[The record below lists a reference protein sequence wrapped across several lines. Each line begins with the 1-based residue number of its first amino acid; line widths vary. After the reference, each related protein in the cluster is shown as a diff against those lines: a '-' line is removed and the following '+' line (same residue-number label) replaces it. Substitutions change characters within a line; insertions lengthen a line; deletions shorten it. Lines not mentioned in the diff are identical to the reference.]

1 MSRTANSI
9 KNIKYALI
17 GQMLALLV
25 TFVSR
30 IVFVTVLSAEYLGIN
45 GLFTNILSILSLAEL
60 GIGTAIVYSMYKPIA
75 ENNVEKIKSLM
86 KLFKKTYTLIGLI
99 IIALGIMLV
108 PFLHFF
114 IKDIPEVDYINLIFI
129 IFVVNSAISYFFSYK
144 RFLIIANEKK
154 YIASLYRYAIFIA
167 MSIFQIIILYTTQ
180 NYILFLS
187 VELVATLS
195 ENILVSL
202 RADKMFPYLKEKN
215 ILPLEAKEKI
225 EIKKNVQALIYHRIG
240 GVVVLG
246 TDNILIS
253 MLIGIV
259 AVGIYSNYLLIIAS
273 LTMIYGLIFESL
285 TASIGNL
292 GITQSA
298 EKNRSVFSSTNFAA
312 FWIYGF
318 SAIALWNLV
327 NPFIYLWL
335 GGEYLFEME
344 IVAIL
349 IVNFYMMGMRTSVR
363 VFKDAHGLYWY
374 DRYKPLAESI
384 INIVASVILANYV
397 GVAGIF
403 LGTMVSTITTSFWV
417 EPFVLYKYGF
427 ESSSAEYFKQYLKY
441 AVITIGAGMIT
452 WFICQ
457 YVVDTG
463 IISFM
468 IRVLICGVVPNLLFF
483 LIFRKNNDFS
493 YIIQVAKSQLIDR
506 AIKIFK

>member
-167 MSIFQIIILYTTQ
+167 MSIFQIIILYATQ

-225 EIKKNVQALIYHRIG
+225 EIKKMSR
-240 GVVVLG
+240 
-246 TDNILIS
+246 
-253 MLIGIV
+253 
-259 AVGIYSNYLLIIAS
+259 
-273 LTMIYGLIFESL
+273 
-285 TASIGNL
+285 
-292 GITQSA
+292 
-298 EKNRSVFSSTNFAA
+298 R
-312 FWIYGF
+312 
-318 SAIALWNLV
+318 
-327 NPFIYLWL
+327 
-335 GGEYLFEME
+335 
-344 IVAIL
+344 
-349 IVNFYMMGMRTSVR
+349 
-363 VFKDAHGLYWY
+363 
-374 DRYKPLAESI
+374 
-384 INIVASVILANYV
+384 
-397 GVAGIF
+397 
-403 LGTMVSTITTSFWV
+403 
-417 EPFVLYKYGF
+417 
-427 ESSSAEYFKQYLKY
+427 
-441 AVITIGAGMIT
+441 
-452 WFICQ
+452 
-457 YVVDTG
+457 
-463 IISFM
+463 
-468 IRVLICGVVPNLLFF
+468 
-483 LIFRKNNDFS
+483 
-493 YIIQVAKSQLIDR
+493 
-506 AIKIFK
+506 